1 MLHNIIW
8 DSIMA
13 PFISARIKDEITGR
27 QAMIHSTFTEEET
40 RVLAKGIIMK

>member
-13 PFISARIKDEITGR
+13 PLMSARIKDETTSR
-27 QAMIHSTFTEEET
+27 QAMIHSTFAEEGT
-40 RVLAKGIIMK
+40 GVLAKGIMMK